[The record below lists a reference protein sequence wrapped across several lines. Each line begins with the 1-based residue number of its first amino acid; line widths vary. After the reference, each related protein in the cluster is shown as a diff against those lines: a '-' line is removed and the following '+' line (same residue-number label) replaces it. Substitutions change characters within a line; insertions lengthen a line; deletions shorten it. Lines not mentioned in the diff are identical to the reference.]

1 MDLYGNGKSTGPHPV
16 QISNYQVPSIFTTY
30 HMPILCENNIIC
42 IDFFLPVQHKCAAP
56 SGVGGCEAVTV
67 RKIWRFL
74 LIVSWTNERK
84 IDRTI
89 QLNWEKC
96 WHKMFIW
103 FQTIPYSC
111 SSSPPLGSTVMFPK
125 LLERLL
131 LLFLYKIYVLSF
143 MFSDQCQLNGMEEP
157 HRMVRVECIRM
168 DGDIQT
174 IVIRCRRIS
183 FTNQRLVLVSKTVAW
198 SLAASSCP
206 GRHKQKLRE

>member
-1 MDLYGNGKSTGPHPV
+1 MQHQCAD
-16 QISNYQVPSIFTTY
+16 PS
-30 HMPILCENNIIC
+30 
-42 IDFFLPVQHKCAAP
+42 V
-56 SGVGGCEAVTV
+56 VGGCEAVTV

-89 QLNWEKC
+89 QLNWENADTKC
-96 WHKMFIW
+96 SFDSKPFH
-103 FQTIPYSC
+103 TVGST
-111 SSSPPLGSTVMFPK
+111 SPPLGSMFMFPK

-131 LLFLYKIYVLSF
+131 LIFLYKIYVLSF

-168 DGDIQT
+168 NGDIQT

-206 GRHKQKLRE
+206 GRHEKKTAWVVASSKKEFFKVSERMKLLSLIVRPINHSSIHC